1 MKLHMSGVIYSNC
14 YIMLYKCYVNAK
26 LYSSLTIGYQT
37 IFICKI
43 AYLTLIFF
51 ATLSHSQKFRIFKG
65 KIRICVG
72 SAWGGVATD
81 V

>member
-1 MKLHMSGVIYSNC
+1 
-14 YIMLYKCYVNAK
+14 MLYKCYVNAK
-26 LYSSLTIGYQT
+26 LYLSLTISYQT

-51 ATLSHSQKFRIFKG
+51 ATLSHSQKFRISKG

-72 SAWGGVATD
+72 SDWGGVATD

>member
-14 YIMLYKCYVNAK
+14 YIMLYKCYVSDK
-26 LYSSLTIGYQT
+26 IYLSLTIGYQM

-72 SAWGGVATD
+72 STWGGVATD